1 MVLLSTGSSLLPL
14 IFPHTAVA
22 SVRCTNVICIFPCRD
37 LHGVGAGGGAGP
49 GPGRIPAGVL
59 AGAGP
64 GPGRAPAGVLMH
76 EDPLLRRLRR
86 QDVPR
91 QMLEPAKGRRT
102 VHWQGLQM
110 LVLVQAASS

>member
-49 GPGRIPAGVL
+49 G
-59 AGAGP
+59 
-64 GPGRAPAGVLMH
+64 RAPAGVLTH